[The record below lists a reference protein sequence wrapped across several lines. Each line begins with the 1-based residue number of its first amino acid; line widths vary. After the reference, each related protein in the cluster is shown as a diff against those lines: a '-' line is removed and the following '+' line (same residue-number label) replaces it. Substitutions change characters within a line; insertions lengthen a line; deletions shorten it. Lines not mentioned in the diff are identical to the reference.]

1 MKIKKKK
8 RIPSVVMYGIN
19 LLILMFPWLTVGEQ
33 KINIFQFVF
42 KFINIGM
49 EGIIQEA
56 GITYYEA
63 AQLQVGVS
71 MELGLFA
78 ISTLVSVIYLLLM
91 ISGRKTNLNIVNIVA
106 CVAIVYLHMTGV
118 SLGAFSISMM
128 DTALPIAR
136 LLIAGFEF
144 LVREITLRWEET
156 VASVTKQKEE
166 EEAFKKEVEERLHF
180 EGKYTKMFYHYVWK
194 NFKRNWKDYTLLL
207 FSNILIFG
215 SIVVGI
221 GMKEIL
227 ALENTTK
234 GTQLF
239 NGLNRILVNAMIPMA
254 IIAVF
259 IFVLLFFH
267 YVKCRARNFGVFLTL
282 GMRRNLLYRFVAIE
296 YISMLVIAMLA
307 GGILGIIIL
316 KIFVN
321 NSIKYVGIEIPM
333 SAIGIP
339 TYAKAIAILLAICL
353 VSLMAAKEIFTDFN
367 VGKSTDLRAMGEK
380 IPQRFRKGFVVIGCM
395 LVGFA
400 VFRYR
405 NLDNFENVT
414 LLLVFFIGMFLV
426 IRYGM
431 ADFLLGQRKSP
442 KYLNKLLKHNQLFHK
457 SKTSTGYI
465 GAFLVMNFCILFYF
479 MFQVVAANI
488 SEDVES
494 LFPYDI
500 VCLADEN
507 DNDVLGEIRESY
519 EVDIT
524 EYPALR
530 VSSYDST
537 EQKENTRSGGKPI
550 QGQHIGI
557 SESTYHELKKKLD
570 PDYEEKDLNLDAEGE
585 YIHIVYQQDKSEHA
599 KPIGF
604 FAPRSKPALHI
615 GQPCRG
621 VDIFQI
627 KRTNIGYA
635 YYQVRSEE
643 IGTLIGTFRQGMKE
657 NIVVFSDEYF
667 EKAKDFWKTTD
678 VYSGRQ
684 LTSDEIIPGMN
695 VHQGITRLVL
705 MDTDDENLP
714 AIDEMLAELEER
726 HLEEEKKLFER
737 YFMGKGVYDYSVSYY
752 YMKDAAIK
760 NLQTERLM
768 KITMNSLLI
777 VVFFFMNLLLLIIK
791 MLSEMELNI
800 KSTEFFNCMGMRK
813 KDRIRLMRKE
823 LLHHYYLIPAVAAA
837 VFSIAFTVCVM
848 YARMYTAGDMK
859 AVWGNMIPLWAGY
872 FILSTVMMWIITTIY
887 AYRMEGKHNG
897 RSS

>member
-1 MKIKKKK
+1 MRIKKKK

-19 LLILMFPWLTVGEQ
+19 VIMLLIPWLTVGER
-33 KINIFQFVF
+33 KLNLFQFAF
-42 KFINIGM
+42 KFMNV
-49 EGIIQEA
+49 GIDGIMQEA

-63 AQLQVGVS
+63 AQLQVGIV

-78 ISTLVSVIYLLLM
+78 IAALASIIYLALM
-91 ISGRKTNLNIVNIVA
+91 ISGRKTNLNILNIVA
-106 CVAIVYLHMTGV
+106 GVVIVYLHMSGV
-118 SLGAFSISMM
+118 SLRAFTISMM
-128 DTALPIAR
+128 DTGLPIVR
-136 LLIAGFEF
+136 LLISGLEF
-144 LVREITLRWEET
+144 LVREFTLRWEET
-156 VASVTKQKEE
+156 VADVVKQKEQ

-180 EGKYTKMFYHYVWK
+180 EGKYTKMFYQYVWK

-215 SIVVGI
+215 SLVVGI
-221 GMKEIL
+221 GMKDIL

-296 YISMLVIAMLA
+296 YISMLIIAMLTGA
-307 GGILGIIIL
+307 ILGTGVL
-316 KIFVN
+316 SVFAN
-321 NSIKYVGIEIPM
+321 NSVKYVGIEVPM

-353 VSLMAAKEIFTDFN
+353 ISLMAAKEIFTDFN

-380 IPQRFRKGFVVIGCM
+380 IPQHFRKSFVVIGCM
-395 LVGFA
+395 LVGLSI
-400 VFRYR
+400 FRYI

-414 LLLVFFIGMFLV
+414 LLLVFFVGMFLV

-431 ADFLLGQRKSP
+431 ADYLVGQRKSP
-442 KYLNKLLKHNQLFHK
+442 KYLNKLLKQNQLFHK
-457 SKTSTGYI
+457 SKTNTGYI
-465 GAFLVMNFCILFYF
+465 GAFFVMNFCILFYF
-479 MFQVVAANI
+479 MFQVMAANI

-507 DNDVLGEIRESY
+507 DNDILGKIRESY
-519 EVDIT
+519 EIDWM

-537 EQKENTRSGGKPI
+537 EQKENTRSGAKPI

-557 SESTYHELKKKLD
+557 SESTYHELKKRLD
-570 PDYEEKDLNLDAEGE
+570 PDYEAKDLNLDAEGE

-678 VYSGRQ
+678 IYSGRQ
-684 LTSDEIIPGMN
+684 LNDDEIIPEVN

-705 MDTDDENLP
+705 MDTEDKNLP
-714 AIDEMLAELEER
+714 AIDKMLQKLEER
-726 HLEEEKKLFER
+726 HLKEERKLFEK
-737 YFMGKGVYDYSVSYY
+737 YFLGKGVYDYSVSYY
-752 YMKDAAIK
+752 YMKDTAIK

-777 VVFFFMNLLLLIIK
+777 LVFFFMNILLLIIK
-791 MLSEMELNI
+791 MLSELELNR
-800 KSTEFFNCMGMRK
+800 KRTDFFNCMGMRK
-813 KDRIRLMRKE
+813 KERIRLMRKE
-823 LLHHYYLIPAVAAA
+823 LLSHYYLIPSGAAA
-837 VFSIAFTVCVM
+837 VFSIAYTACAIH
-848 YARMYTAGDMK
+848 ARMYTSVDIK
-859 AVWGNMIPLWAGY
+859 AVLGSMIPLWAGY
-872 FILSTVMMWIITTIY
+872 FILSTVVMWIITTIY
-887 AYRMEGKHNG
+887 VYRMEGKRNG

>member
-1 MKIKKKK
+1 MRIKKKK

-19 LLILMFPWLTVGEQ
+19 LIMLLIPWLTVGDR
-33 KINIFQFVF
+33 KLNIFQFAF
-42 KFINIGM
+42 KFM
-49 EGIIQEA
+49 SVGIDGIMQEA

-63 AQLQVGVS
+63 AQLQVGVM

-78 ISTLVSVIYLLLM
+78 IAILASIIYLVLM

-106 CVAIVYLHMTGV
+106 SVVIVYLHITGV

-128 DTALPIAR
+128 DTGLPIIR
-136 LLIAGFEF
+136 LLISGLEF
-144 LVREITLRWEET
+144 LVREFTLRWEET
-156 VASVTKQKEE
+156 VDNVVKQKEKD
-166 EEAFKKEVEERLHF
+166 EAFKKEVEERLHF

-207 FSNILIFG
+207 FSNTLIFG
-215 SIVVGI
+215 SIIVGI
-221 GMKEIL
+221 GMKEFL

-267 YVKCRARNFGVFLTL
+267 YVKCRSRNFGVFLTL

-296 YISMLVIAMLA
+296 YMSMLVMAMLA
-307 GGILGIIIL
+307 GGILGIITL

-321 NSIKYVGIEIPM
+321 NSVKYVGIEIPM

-353 VSLMAAKEIFTDFN
+353 ISLMAAKEIFTDFN

-380 IPQRFRKGFVVIGCM
+380 IPQRFRKGFVGIGCI
-395 LVGFA
+395 LVGFSI
-400 VFRYR
+400 FRYR
-405 NLDNFENVT
+405 NLDNYENVT

-431 ADFLLGQRKSP
+431 ADYLLGQRKSP

-465 GAFLVMNFCILFYF
+465 GAFFVMNFCILFYF

-507 DNDVLGEIRESY
+507 DNDVLGEIRETY
-519 EVDIT
+519 EVEMT

-557 SESTYHELKKKLD
+557 SESTYHELKKKLN
-570 PDYEEKDLNLDAEGE
+570 PDYEAKDLNLDAEGE

-684 LTSDEIIPGMN
+684 LNDDEIIPGLN

-705 MDTDDENLP
+705 MDTDDKNLP
-714 AIDEMLAELEER
+714 AIDEMLQELEER

-737 YFMGKGVYDYSVSYY
+737 YFTGKGVYDYSVYYY

-777 VVFFFMNLLLLIIK
+777 VVFFFMNVLLLIIK

-800 KSTEFFNCMGMRK
+800 KRTEFFNCMGMRK

-823 LLHHYYLIPAVAAA
+823 LLSHYYLIPAGAAA
-837 VFSIAFTVCVM
+837 VFSIAFTSCAV
-848 YARMYTAGDMK
+848 YARMYTVGDVK
-859 AVWGNMIPLWAGY
+859 AVLGNMIPLWAGY
-872 FILSTVMMWIITTIY
+872 FILSAVVMWIITTIY